1 MGTIL
6 ARIDSS
12 VHPDANELKSI
23 DVFADLPENA
33 LAWLA
38 SHMLALDLEPGET
51 IVRPGDPADYM
62 LAIMSG
68 EIRGELPD
76 GRVYISRSGRVTGA
90 LPFSRLTQFN
100 GTVWAVV
107 RTRAAVLHKWLFDEM
122 VHEIPVLQT
131 RLVNVLA
138 DRIRETTAN
147 DQQRDKM
154 AALGKLSAGLA
165 HELNNPAAAA
175 RRAADNLKRALN
187 SVRTAVVKL
196 DREGL
201 PQESRIFLA
210 ELERDWRSRAGP
222 HCSLDSLERSDREEE
237 ISTWLSQRHVEG
249 VWDIAAALVDLGCTR
264 DVLDDIERHVPSKFL
279 TDVLVRITAAF
290 TITRLADEIESSTAR
305 LSELVR
311 AVKEYSYMDQMPEQ
325 KVDIHQGIENTLL
338 MLRHEIKNGIEIT
351 KEYDQ
356 SLPQICAR
364 GSELNQIW
372 TNLIL
377 NAREAM
383 NGKGKLTIRTLPDHN
398 CVRVEVIDNG
408 PGIPDQIK
416 NRIFEPFFTTKA
428 VGEGTGLG
436 LDTVYRIVRNH
447 GGDVSFDSRPGE
459 TRFVVRIPISAVVRQ
474 YSIRA

>member
-6 ARIDSS
+6 AQIDSS
-12 VHPDANELKSI
+12 VHPNADELKSI
-23 DVFADLPENA
+23 DIFADLPENA

-38 SHMLALDLEPGET
+38 SHMLALDLEPGDV

-62 LAIMSG
+62 FAILSG

-76 GRVYISRSGRVTGA
+76 GRIYISRSGRVTGA

-100 GTVWAVV
+100 GTVRAVV

-122 VHEIPVLQT
+122 VHEIPGLQT
-131 RLVNVLA
+131 RLVNVLS

-165 HELNNPAAAA
+165 HELNNPASAA
-175 RRAADNLKRALN
+175 RRAADSLKKALK
-187 SVRTAVVKL
+187 SVRTAAAKL

-201 PQESRIFLA
+201 PQESRLFLT
-210 ELERDWRSRAGP
+210 ELERDWKDRAGP
-222 HCSLDSLERSDREEE
+222 QKPLDSLERSDREEE
-237 ISTWLSQRHVEG
+237 ISSWLAARHVEG
-249 VWDIAAALVDLGCTR
+249 VWDIASTLVDLGCTKEVLQ
-264 DVLDDIERHVPSKFL
+264 DVERHVPAEFL
-279 TDVLVRITAAF
+279 NDVLVRMTAAF
-290 TITRLADEIESSTAR
+290 TISRLADEIESSTAR
-305 LSELVR
+305 ISEMVR

-325 KVDIHQGIENTLL
+325 KVDIHRGIENTLL
-338 MLRHEIKNGIEIT
+338 MLRHEIKNGLEIV
-351 KEYDQ
+351 KEYDE

-364 GSELNQIW
+364 GSELNQVW

-377 NAREAM
+377 NARDAM
-383 NGKGKLTIRTLPDHN
+383 SGKGKLMIRTLRDHN

-436 LDTVYRIVRNH
+436 LDTVYRVVRNH

-459 TRFVVRIPISAVVRQ
+459 TRFTVRIPFNAPTVQSA
-474 YSIRA
+474 